1 MVSGLRVGSF
11 ESCSPSLYTHNDE
24 TKRKKTTHT
33 LNFFLI
39 ILFCLLYIVV
49 YYCFVFR

>member
-24 TKRKKTTHT
+24 TKRKITTHT

-49 YYCFVFR
+49 FYCFVFR

>member
-33 LNFFLI
+33 LKFFLI
-39 ILFCLLYIVV
+39 FFVLFIVYCCVLLFCA
-49 YYCFVFR
+49 